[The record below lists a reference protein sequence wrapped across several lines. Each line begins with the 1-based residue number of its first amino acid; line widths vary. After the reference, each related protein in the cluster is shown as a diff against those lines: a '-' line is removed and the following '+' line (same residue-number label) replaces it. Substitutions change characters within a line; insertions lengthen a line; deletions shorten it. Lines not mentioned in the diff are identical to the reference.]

1 MRQPI
6 IKQYLFYAFLG
17 LAMGFVVARIGFADY
32 DELHRMFILADLR
45 MLYSFAGAVVL
56 SMLILALWSKKM
68 PKQNK
73 IFQPGTI
80 PGSMLFGFGW
90 AISGA
95 CPSLVFVQLG
105 SGRLAAIF
113 TLLGIYLGVLL
124 HKKIHARY
132 FRWDTGSCGV

>member
-1 MRQPI
+1 M
-6 IKQYLFYAFLG
+6 IKQYFFYAFMG
-17 LAMGFVVARIGFADY
+17 LILGFVIARIGFADY
-32 DELHRMFILADLR
+32 DQLHRMFILADLR
-45 MLYSFAGAVVL
+45 MLFSFLGGALL
-56 SMLILALWSKKM
+56 SMLVLMLFSKKI

-90 AISGA
+90 AVSGA
-95 CPSLVFVQLG
+95 CPGIVFVQLG
-105 SGRLAAIF
+105 SGKLAAIF
-113 TLLGIYLGVLL
+113 TLVGIYLGVLL